1 MERDDLSDALESQ
14 AVIIEEMN
22 AKDKRIAELKDR
34 VATVERESRQ
44 VYLSLLELL
53 VQKYKY

>member
-44 VYLSLLELL
+44 VYLSLLELP

>member
-14 AVIIEEMN
+14 AVSIEELN

-34 VATVERESRQ
+34 VATLERESRQ

>member
-1 MERDDLSDALESQ
+1 MERDDLCDALESQ
-14 AVIIEEMN
+14 AVSIEELN

-44 VYLSLLELL
+44 VHLSLLELL
-53 VQKYKY
+53 VPKYKY

>member
-14 AVIIEEMN
+14 AVSIEELT

-34 VATVERESRQ
+34 VATLERESRQ

>member
-44 VYLSLLELL
+44 V
-53 VQKYKY
+53 

>member
-14 AVIIEEMN
+14 AVSIEELN

-34 VATVERESRQ
+34 MAAVERESRQ

>member
-44 VYLSLLELL
+44 AYLSLLELL

>member
-34 VATVERESRQ
+34 VATLERESRQ

>member
-1 MERDDLSDALESQ
+1 MERDDLSDVLESQ
-14 AVIIEEMN
+14 AVSIEELN

-34 VATVERESRQ
+34 MAAVERESRQ

>member
-14 AVIIEEMN
+14 AVSIEELN

-44 VYLSLLELL
+44 VHLSLLALL